1 MDPMKAPPG
10 ESDSL
15 GAWAKR
21 YYYANR
27 LAVETLL
34 RAHGIG
40 STQWLVLRHLAV
52 AGPTAQRDLGP
63 IIDAE
68 RAALSGIVSTLVR
81 KGFVEQMISTA
92 DQRQRELTLTSS
104 GRQLLDGLPDPFETV
119 REVALAG
126 IDPSDIDAAIQV
138 LERAITQVQ
147 AHEFGRSSTQ
157 ADRTTL

>member
-1 MDPMKAPPG
+1 MDAVKALTG
-10 ESDSL
+10 EADSL

-40 STQWLVLRHLAV
+40 STQWLVLRHLAF
-52 AGPTAQRDLGP
+52 AGPTVQRDLGS

-81 KGFVEQMISTA
+81 KGFVEQTTSAA

-104 GRQLLDGLPDPFETV
+104 GRHLLDGLPDPFEKV
-119 REVALAG
+119 RRVALAG
-126 IDPSDIDAAIQV
+126 IDPVDIDAAIAV
-138 LERAITQVQ
+138 LQRAIAQVQ
-147 AHEFGRSSTQ
+147 AHEFG
-157 ADRTTL
+157 

>member
-1 MDPMKAPPG
+1 VVTAEP
-10 ESDSL
+10 ESL
-15 GAWAKR
+15 GTWAKR

-40 STQWLVLRHLAV
+40 STQWLVLRHLAT
-52 AGPTAQRDLGP
+52 AGPTAQRDLGR

-81 KGFVEQMISTA
+81 KGFVEQTISAT
-92 DQRQRELTLTSS
+92 DQRQRELTLTRS
-104 GRQLLDGLPDPFETV
+104 GRELLGGLPDPFEAV

-126 IDPSDIDAAIQV
+126 IEPADIDAAIRV
-138 LERAITQVQ
+138 LQRAIANVQ
-147 AHEFGRSSTQ
+147 AHEFG
-157 ADRTTL
+157 

>member
-1 MDPMKAPPG
+1 MKAPTG

-15 GAWAKR
+15 GVWAKR

-27 LAVETLL
+27 AAVETLL

-40 STQWLVLRHLAV
+40 STQWLVLRHLAT
-52 AGPTAQRDLGP
+52 AGATPQRDLGR

-81 KGFVEQMISTA
+81 KGFVERMISTA
-92 DQRQRELTLTSS
+92 DQRQRDLTLTSS
-104 GRQLLDGLPDPFETV
+104 GRELLDGLPDPFAAV

-126 IDPSDIDAAIQV
+126 IDPADIDAAIRV

-147 AHEFGRSSTQ
+147 AHGAFWRMGV
-157 ADRTTL
+157 D

>member
-1 MDPMKAPPG
+1 MDPVTVSTGAT
-10 ESDSL
+10 DSL

-40 STQWLVLRHLAV
+40 STQWLVLRHLAA
-52 AGPTAQRDLGP
+52 AGPTAQRELGRV
-63 IIDAE
+63 IDVE

-81 KGFVEQMISTA
+81 KGFVEQVISAA
-92 DQRQRELTLTSS
+92 DQRQRELSLTPS
-104 GRQLLDGLPDPFETV
+104 GRELLDGLPDPFAQV

-126 IDPSDIDAAIQV
+126 IDPAEIDAAIRV
-138 LERAITQVQ
+138 LERAIAHVQ
-147 AHEFGRSSTQ
+147 AHEFGRSPDASG
-157 ADRTTL
+157 

>member
-1 MDPMKAPPG
+1 MTAPTG
-10 ESDSL
+10 EPDSL

-52 AGPTAQRDLGP
+52 AGPTAQRDLGRV
-63 IIDAE
+63 IDVE

-81 KGFVEQMISTA
+81 KGFVEQTISTA
-92 DQRQRELTLTSS
+92 DQRQRELVLTSS
-104 GRQLLDGLPDPFETV
+104 GRELLDGLPDPFAAV
-119 REVALAG
+119 RQVALAG
-126 IDPSDIDAAIQV
+126 IDPADVDAAIRV
-138 LERAITQVQ
+138 LQRAIAQVQ
-147 AHEFGRSSTQ
+147 AHDFGRKGSRAAHGIS
-157 ADRTTL
+157 